1 MKKLSF
7 LAIAFA
13 VIAMAACGGKKSAQ
27 AEEATDSVKS
37 LNSSRLRPALRCTW
51 TASLLTWVS

>member
-27 AEEATDSVKS
+27 AEEATDSVKGFEQQQID
-37 LNSSRLRPALRCTW
+37 
-51 TASLLTWVS
+51 